1 MLVEWIN
8 AVAFE
13 LNHKEQTEEEKK
25 RTNRILND
33 LRQEKYS
40 SIGNT
45 SQNESRSVKVPEIFR
60 ELTAG
65 LELDV

>member
-1 MLVEWIN
+1 M
-8 AVAFE
+8 AFE

-45 SQNESRSVKVPEIFR
+45 SQNESRSVKVPEIFQ